1 MKLSLVFYE
10 DKADIILSL
19 LLACAS
25 WNSEGCHLD
34 VVENLLKFGID
45 FSTSPAPQFES
56 WPKPRPDD
64 LAGEFSPSV
73 IPPDP
78 FFVEFLTAIL
88 RTNQGMDLF
97 NLVVSYF

>member
-1 MKLSLVFYE
+1 LKLSLVFYE
-10 DKADIILSL
+10 DEANIILSL
-19 LLACAS
+19 LLSCAS
-25 WNSEGCHLD
+25 WNSGGRHLD

-45 FSTSPAPQFES
+45 FSNSPAPQFES
-56 WPKPRPDD
+56 WPKPCPDD
-64 LAGEFSPSV
+64 MAGEFSISV

-97 NLVVSYF
+97 NLTISYF

>member
-1 MKLSLVFYE
+1 LKQSLVFYE
-10 DKADIILSL
+10 DEADIILSL
-19 LLACAS
+19 LLSCA
-25 WNSEGCHLD
+25 WNSESRHLV

-56 WPKPRPDD
+56 WPKPCPDD

-78 FFVEFLTAIL
+78 FFIEFLTAIL
-88 RTNQGMDLF
+88 GTNQGMDLF
-97 NLVVSYF
+97 NLTINYF